1 MEKVAIIGAGI
12 AGMSC
17 GHFLHEKYDLTLY
30 EEQDHI
36 GGCTPL
42 VTLKDAENPVSI
54 TAGSLVIHPQ
64 TDPQLYALFEAIK
77 VPLKKTDLSF
87 SVQYLP
93 EQLEYR
99 GPGLNH
105 LFAQRSNLF
114 KPSFLKLLKEVGRFN
129 KSSTEVLNQ
138 PEFQN
143 CSIASYL
150 KEFGYTG
157 DFILKYLIPLSSGL
171 WTAPKAQ
178 ILDFPIVTLLRHFNS
193 YGFAG
198 QASGYQGFT
207 PDDKNQPW
215 QEVLTRPFKDKI
227 LLNKKVGKVERL
239 EDGKVKVLATD
250 GTKGLFDRVIMA
262 CPADE
267 AYKIVKHKTKDE
279 ERLLSVFRYESG
291 KNVIHTDAAIM
302 PKTKLAWASW
312 NYRMEQKGED
322 ARAAATYWINNIP
335 GLPETSL
342 KQDYFVSNAAA
353 AIDEKKMIREI
364 ENRQPVFD
372 LMAMQAQTELHL
384 LNQTGPVYYCGGY
397 FNNEKEKTASL
408 FGG

>member
-1 MEKVAIIGAGI
+1 MEKVAIIGTGI

-17 GHFLHEKYDLTLY
+17 GHLLHEKYDLTLY

-36 GGCTPL
+36 GGYTRP
-42 VTLKDAENPVSI
+42 VTLKDAGNPISL
-54 TAGSLVIHPQ
+54 TTGSLVLNPHN
-64 TDPQLYALFEAIK
+64 DPQLWALFEAIK
-77 VPLKKTDLSF
+77 VPLKKTELSF

-114 KPSFLKLLKEVGRFN
+114 KPSFLKLLKEVDRFN
-129 KSSTEVLNQ
+129 KSSTEVLKQ
-138 PEFQN
+138 PEYQN
-143 CSIASYL
+143 CSIASYIR
-150 KEFGYTG
+150 EFGYTE
-157 DFILKYLIPLSSGL
+157 DFLLKYLIPLSSGL
-171 WTAPKAQ
+171 WAASKAQ
-178 ILDFPIVTLLRHFNS
+178 ILDSPIVALLRHFHS
-193 YGFAG
+193 YGFTG
-198 QASGYQGFT
+198 QAGGYEGYT

-215 QEVLTRPFKDKI
+215 QEILTQPFKDKI

-250 GTKGLFDRVIMA
+250 GTKGMFDRVIMA

-267 AYKIVKHKTKDE
+267 AYKIVKHKNKDE

-302 PKTKLAWASW
+302 PKTKRAWASW
-312 NYRMEQKGED
+312 NYRMEQKGEE
-322 ARAAATYWINNIP
+322 ARAAATYWMNNM
-335 GLPETSL
+335 PEFSS
-342 KQDYFVSNAAA
+342 KQDYFVSNAAS
-353 AIDEKKMIREI
+353 AIDEKKIIMEI
-364 ENRQPVFD
+364 ESRQPVFD
-372 LMAMQAQTELHL
+372 LAAIQAQTELHL
-384 LNQTGPVYYCGGY
+384 LNQAGPVYYCGGY
-397 FNNEKEKTASL
+397 FNNENENEKTASL